1 MERDHEAA
9 VALQPARAKASAILV
24 ALRPFQWPKNLIV
37 YAALVF
43 SAGDAWELRA
53 VESWDH
59 LLARTTALFVAWCL
73 ASSAVYLVNDVR
85 DAPLDR
91 FHPTKR
97 HRPVATGE
105 VAPGEAL
112 AIALLLGAAGLV
124 LAATTAGWEATAVL
138 AGYLA
143 GMSAYSAVLKH
154 VPIADVAVLTGGVI
168 ARAVSGALAIAVHI
182 SPWLYVCSGIGA
194 WFLAVSKRWAELRS
208 LGEEAENHRPA
219 LARYPPELLDQMLSA
234 SAGATVVTYALYS
247 IESANVPENGAMA
260 LTIPF
265 VAYGI
270 FRYLYLLAGPR
281 REDAPDRILFTDPQ
295 LLGTMAGFVGVALAV
310 LLLA

>member
-1 MERDHEAA
+1 MGRNYEA
-9 VALQPARAKASAILV
+9 VLALQPARSKAVAVIA

-37 YAALVF
+37 YAALLF
-43 SAGDAWELRA
+43 SAGDAWSLRTP
-53 VESWDH
+53 ESWDH
-59 LLARTTALFVAWCL
+59 LLARSTALFVAWCF

-91 FHPTKR
+91 YHPTKR
-97 HRPVATGE
+97 HRPVAAGE
-105 VAPGEAL
+105 VGAGEAVTLAFLLALCAL
-112 AIALLLGAAGLV
+112 AIAVPL
-124 LAATTAGWEATAVL
+124 AGWQASAVL

-143 GMSAYSAVLKH
+143 GMVAYSATLKH
-154 VPIADVAVLTGGVI
+154 LPIADVTALTGGVV
-168 ARAVSGALAIAVHI
+168 ARAVSGALAISVHI
-182 SPWLYVCSGIGA
+182 SPWLYVCSGIAA
-194 WFLAVSKRWAELRS
+194 WFLAVSKRWAELRT
-208 LGEEAENHRPA
+208 LGEDAENHRPA
-219 LARYPPELLDQMLSA
+219 LARYPPELLDHMLSA

-265 VAYGI
+265 VAYGV

-281 REDAPDRILFTDPQ
+281 RQDPPDRILFTDPQ
-295 LLGTMAGFVGVALAV
+295 LLGTMAAFAGVALAV